1 MNTEIDFD
9 ADSLTARVAKASVE
23 ILKRMGA
30 YVRRVAQSKV
40 RTSPKASQ
48 PGTPPHSRRG
58 LLKRAILFGLE
69 KDKKRVLVG
78 PGFRFVG
85 TSASAHEFGGAYK
98 GDRYP
103 KRPLMGPSL
112 LESLPHLSQMWLDAV
127 N

>member
-1 MNTEIDFD
+1 MKTEVDFD
-9 ADSLTARVAKASVE
+9 SEGLTARVAKASVD

-30 YVRRVAQSKV
+30 YVRKVAQSKV
-40 RTSPKASQ
+40 RTSPKAST

-69 KDKKRVLVG
+69 RDKKRVLIG

-112 LESLPHLSQMWLDAV
+112 RESSPHLAEMWRDAV
-127 N
+127 K